1 MAGDLE
7 AKTPKTH
14 ESPAFF
20 TRGERS
26 QVTVSGALA
35 EEDRIRLRGKYEMEE
50 GTSVLQDGMVGG
62 REPFV
67 SLH

>member
-1 MAGDLE
+1 MSLLRSSLG
-7 AKTPKTH
+7 
-14 ESPAFF
+14 
-20 TRGERS
+20 GERS

-50 GTSVLQDGMVGG
+50 GTSVLQDGMLGG
-62 REPFV
+62 REPFI